1 MIEVIK
7 NKIEKSLESF
17 INKIKEDYK
26 LHLVNPILYESIRE
40 FSLRKG
46 KRIRP
51 LLLILSYK
59 GYSAKN
65 KKISSSL
72 YTASTC
78 IELLH
83 NFMLIHDDIIDRS
96 NLRRGK
102 PTLHKILEKVIK
114 TKEQE
119 KLGSDLGIIAG
130 DIVYALAIDAFLA
143 MREAPERKEKAL
155 KYFIQTAAFTAMGEF
170 IDTLHGVENIKKVK
184 EKDVFLNYTLKTA
197 RYTFDCPLVVGAI
210 LAEADPKDIKKL
222 SRLGIL
228 IGQAFQIQDDII
240 GVFDS
245 EKNIGKSIL
254 SDIAESKKTL
264 LVCHAYQ
271 YSRGHE
277 RGNLLDL
284 FNKPRKTYADLLAVR
299 KIFIKTGSLDYSL
312 EQIQTRLTKTLKIL
326 QSLRM
331 NTIYKK
337 YISEVILSLFNQS
350 NRIAG
355 QYNIKPIGCII
366 HPKRDVL

>member
-1 MIEVIK
+1 MIETIK
-7 NKIEKSLESF
+7 NKIEESLAAF
-17 INKIKEDYK
+17 IDKIKEDYK

-59 GYSAKN
+59 GYAKN

-130 DIVYALAIDAFLA
+130 DIVYALAIDAFLS
-143 MREAPERKEKAL
+143 MREDPERKEKAL

-184 EKDVFLNYTLKTA
+184 ERDVFLNYTLKTA

-210 LAEADPKDIKKL
+210 LANAHPRDIKKL
-222 SRLGIL
+222 SQLGIL

-240 GVFDS
+240 GIFDS
-245 EKNIGKSIL
+245 QKNIGKSIL

-271 YSRGHE
+271 YLQGAKRRE
-277 RGNLLDL
+277 LLDL
-284 FNKPRKTYADLLAVR
+284 FSKPRKTYADLLAVR
-299 KIFIKTGSLDYSL
+299 KIFIKTGSLNYSL
-312 EQIQTRLTKTLKIL
+312 EQIQTRLTRTLSIL
-326 QSLRM
+326 KSLRM
-331 NTIYKK
+331 NSVYKK
-337 YISEVILSLFNQS
+337 YITGVILSLFNQS

-355 QYNIKPIGCII
+355 QHHLPIQIGSN
-366 HPKRDVL
+366 